1 MNTRGEDT
9 GMQSTQPARFS
20 GGASPPVANQLLAA
34 LERHDR
40 DALLERATTVEL
52 RVGET
57 LAEQGQPLAYAYFP
71 VGAIISLIASVDRRT
86 RLEVSLIG
94 YEGMLGLSLAL
105 GAEGSALRAR
115 VRGAG
120 TALRVDAA
128 TLERALADSEEL
140 RTTLN
145 RYACEQIVAV
155 AQTAVCTRFH
165 LVEERLAR
173 WLLMIHDRAGSD
185 HLELT
190 HGLLAEMLGV
200 RRSGITTA
208 AGMLR
213 QRGFI
218 RYTRGDIT
226 IADRAGLE
234 SASCACY
241 RLVDQPRRST

>member
-1 MNTRGEDT
+1 
-9 GMQSTQPARFS
+9 
-20 GGASPPVANQLLAA
+20 
-34 LERHDR
+34 
-40 DALLERATTVEL
+40 
-52 RVGET
+52 
-57 LAEQGQPLAYAYFP
+57 QPLAYAYFP

-120 TALRVDAA
+120 TALRVHAA
-128 TLERALADSEEL
+128 TLERALADSAEL

-145 RYACEQIVAV
+145 RCACQQSVAV
-155 AQTAVCTRFH
+155 AQTAVCPRFL
-165 LVEERLAR
+165 LVEDRLAR